1 MCHGAARGD
10 RCAAARVEPRPHRLT
25 WRTRGTACAVIAS
38 AILALAAPAGA
49 MPTENTGHHR
59 ARSHV
64 VPTPTVVKE
73 TVIRPRESTDAIVFV
88 LIGVGAVAGMV
99 GAGVLGAGLARRYAP
114 S

>member
-1 MCHGAARGD
+1 M
-10 RCAAARVEPRPHRLT
+10 RPHHLT
-25 WRTRGTACAVIAS
+25 WRTRSTACAIIAS

-49 MPTENTGHHR
+49 VPTENSGHHR
-59 ARSHV
+59 AGPHV

-99 GAGVLGAGLARRYAP
+99 GAGALGARLARRAADAP
-114 S
+114 STGVRAS